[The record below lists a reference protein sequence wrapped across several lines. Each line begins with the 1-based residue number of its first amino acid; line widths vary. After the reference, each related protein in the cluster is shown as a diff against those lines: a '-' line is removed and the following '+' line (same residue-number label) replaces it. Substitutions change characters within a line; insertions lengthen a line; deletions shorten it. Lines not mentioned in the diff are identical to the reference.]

1 MKRYQTIEMLVISVE
16 DQDVLTLSN
25 GGQYSAGG
33 SEQSIMNFGAINPL
47 SLPLSCIYACRLSSM
62 SLSNA
67 SRSTHLTTLESAE

>member
-33 SEQSIMNFGAINPL
+33 SEQSIMNFGV
-47 SLPLSCIYACRLSSM
+47 SQYD
-62 SLSNA
+62 
-67 SRSTHLTTLESAE
+67 